1 MAISKMNK
9 PSIIVNYT
17 HISAKGERTA
27 ESATIAMYT
36 DFGEHLNNNGIKNE
50 WENDCITPHDKKYI
64 GQFIYH
70 VLDDNDER
78 TGEQYIINSV
88 VDSDDN
94 DCYHIAAGISLDSF
108 GGTIDIDYP
117 LTEYE
122 IAELAENWD
131 CPIDEIKE
139 MLVKF

>member
-1 MAISKMNK
+1 MNK

-17 HISAKGERTA
+17 HISANGERTA
-27 ESATIAMYT
+27 ESAKIALYT
-36 DFGEHLNNNGIKNE
+36 DFGEYLDKNGIRNE
-50 WENDCITPHDKKYI
+50 WENDYVTHHDKKYI
-64 GQFIYH
+64 GQFVYYAI
-70 VLDDNDER
+70 DDNDER

-94 DCYHIAAGISLDSF
+94 DCFHVESGMALDSF
-108 GGTIDIDYP
+108 GGTIDLDYP

-131 CPIDEIKE
+131 CPVDDIKD